1 MPPSPRGYGSPHH
14 TPPYG
19 HRPGPYGGGHSPR
32 GHGFHGGGGRFGS
45 PSQGAH
51 TPRRPQSVSPR
62 YPAPYGG
69 KSPAGAPQ
77 HPQQHKRSPGGFQRH
92 HQVWGRAVRD
102 TGLRLRTAGREGGA
116 AAAVRG
122 PQSAGASTPRA
133 CGQAQHPS
141 PPPRFS
147 GESETCTALG
157 SIWLTPVERMESPQ
171 FRHLCDEERGWGPR
185 LAEACCEDTRT
196 RKSVAFFLFHILLCE
211 SREKINYHLKLQ
223 QTSFVCTYLPLIRCL
238 FVGFFLAQW

>member
-102 TGLRLRTAGREGGA
+102 TGLRLRTAGREGGSCCCGAGPSVRRGEHAQGLWPGA
-116 AAAVRG
+116 ASVPATTIFRG
-122 PQSAGASTPRA
+122 ERDLHRAGQHLAYPGRED
-133 CGQAQHPS
+133 GEPPVQA
-141 PPPRFS
+141 
-147 GESETCTALG
+147 
-157 SIWLTPVERMESPQ
+157 PV
-171 FRHLCDEERGWGPR
+171 
-185 LAEACCEDTRT
+185 
-196 RKSVAFFLFHILLCE
+196 
-211 SREKINYHLKLQ
+211 
-223 QTSFVCTYLPLIRCL
+223 
-238 FVGFFLAQW
+238 